1 MSVDLYKLEELEN
14 KYLEKY
20 YYFLKYA
27 LDEILIG
34 FDTKNKIKDD
44 WINEWLK
51 NIEEDKNKGISD
63 FAVGA
68 ERIIYA
74 MLNGKGIGQPNSS
87 PVGSDLF
94 FEVHDAFIHID
105 LKTVQTDNIGDYTK
119 NIFVGNNQNSYK
131 TKVKVGNI
139 IKEYKES
146 TLPTVYTYFDD
157 NKKRVKPCLTYF
169 ITILYEARNLKILN
183 INLLNMPN
191 GALEEIYGG
200 EILQAGKVDY
210 PKGDNRRGKYMRS
223 IRYRW
228 TSCIEYKLLD
238 NKKRYKSIYFNRNLL
253 DELFEKD
260 MINDSAKNL
269 LNKYFSE

>member
-1 MSVDLYKLEELEN
+1 MELLDIEKLEQ

-44 WINEWLK
+44 WIKEWLK
-51 NIEEDKNKGISD
+51 NIKEDKNKGISD

-87 PVGSDLF
+87 PIGSDLF

-146 TLPTVYTYFDD
+146 NLPKFYTYSDD
-157 NKKRVKPCLTYF
+157 DKKIVKPCLTYF
-169 ITILYEARNLKILN
+169 ITILYEAKNLKILN

-191 GALEEIYGG
+191 GVLEEIYGG

-210 PKGDNRRGKYMRS
+210 PVGDERRGKYMRS
-223 IRYRW
+223 IRYKW
-228 TSCIEYKLLD
+228 TNCIEYKLLE
-238 NKKRYKSIYFNRNLL
+238 NKKRYKSIYYDQFLVE
-253 DELFEKD
+253 ELFEKGL
-260 MINDSAKNL
+260 ISENSKKL
-269 LNKYFSE
+269 LNQYFLE